1 MKLIYISQGN
11 VPSKYAHSIQAVKMA
26 DAFSRQVQKCVL
38 LTSGAMIRYRAPS
51 IDIADWYGVSRSLRV
66 LCLPVYW
73 RLQQKFEDS
82 GISTYPKFDLCAAMY
97 ARLNSPD
104 LVYTRSPYAGYMCAK
119 LRVNTVIETHME
131 PEHPK
136 FRQVIYASHK
146 PHLRGLVTV
155 TDELKDIYHQSGI
168 PLDKIFV
175 WPDAV
180 DFERFEALPPKVILR
195 QKLKLPHNA
204 FIATYCGHLYEH
216 RGIESILQ
224 CAAQMSD
231 VYFLFVGG
239 WDHDV
244 EQRREESKS
253 LPNVNFTGFVQN
265 NFVPQYL
272 AASDVLL
279 MPHSSRCSI
288 APWMSPLKM
297 FEYMA
302 SKRPIIASDLP
313 VLHKHLTDGRNAL
326 LVEPDN
332 PHALEEAIKNV
343 KSNPENSRSLAD
355 TAYDDVRP
363 YTWDNRARAVLA
375 RFSPQVYIR

>member
-1 MKLIYISQGN
+1 M
-11 VPSKYAHSIQAVKMA
+11 
-26 DAFSRQVQKCVL
+26 
-38 LTSGAMIRYRAPS
+38 
-51 IDIADWYGVSRSLRV
+51 
-66 LCLPVYW
+66 
-73 RLQQKFEDS
+73 
-82 GISTYPKFDLCAAMY
+82 
-97 ARLNSPD
+97 
-104 LVYTRSPYAGYMCAK
+104 
-119 LRVNTVIETHME
+119 
-131 PEHPK
+131 
-136 FRQVIYASHK
+136 
-146 PHLRGLVTV
+146 
-155 TDELKDIYHQSGI
+155 
-168 PLDKIFV
+168 
-175 WPDAV
+175 
-180 DFERFEALPPKVILR
+180 
-195 QKLKLPHNA
+195 
-204 FIATYCGHLYEH
+204 
-216 RGIESILQ
+216 
-224 CAAQMSD
+224 
-231 VYFLFVGG
+231 
-239 WDHDV
+239 

-332 PHALEEAIKNV
+332 PHALMEAIKNV

-375 RFSPQVYIR
+375 RFCPQDYIR